1 MMRNFE
7 GFMNCMLVQR
17 MCSNILD
24 ADKVNPP
31 KRAESGRLWTP
42 AGVDLFRLL
51 NEQVKVVQETSTDVM
66 LFHVAV
72 AINQVWSFDVSWKSK
87 VDGSVLGFGTWYC

>member
-1 MMRNFE
+1 
-7 GFMNCMLVQR
+7 MLAQR

-31 KRAESGRLWTP
+31 KRTESGRVWTP

-51 NEQVKVVQETSTDVM
+51 NEQVKVVQETSSDIM
-66 LFHVAV
+66 LFNVAV
-72 AINQVWSFDVSWKSK
+72 AINQVCSTLLLLFHARQPLISASFHR
-87 VDGSVLGFGTWYC
+87 FGTRELSRF

>member
-1 MMRNFE
+1 
-7 GFMNCMLVQR
+7 

-31 KRAESGRLWTP
+31 KRTESGRVWTP
-42 AGVDLFRLL
+42 AGLDLFRLL
-51 NEQVKVVQETSTDVM
+51 NEQVKVVQETSSDIM

-72 AINQVWSFDVSWKSK
+72 AIDQVCSSLLMFHACQPLLHPSADLEFVNYQ
-87 VDGSVLGFGTWYC
+87 GSGGT

>member
-1 MMRNFE
+1 M
-7 GFMNCMLVQR
+7 QR
-17 MCSNILD
+17 MFTNIMD

-31 KRAESGRLWTP
+31 KRTESGRVWTP

-51 NEQVKVVQETSTDVM
+51 NEQVKVVQSSSTDLM

-72 AINQVWSFDVSWKSK
+72 AINQV
-87 VDGSVLGFGTWYC
+87 LLQP